1 MFVCPRNTG
10 WQTTGGERGKTQCRE
25 EANGSSL
32 DSLKMEQSMTRIIDS
47 FTCGLEITIC
57 TRRAG
62 EQEREE
68 SEGRGKRER
77 EKKHSLATAFSIQ

>member
-1 MFVCPRNTG
+1 
-10 WQTTGGERGKTQCRE
+10 
-25 EANGSSL
+25 
-32 DSLKMEQSMTRIIDS
+32 MTRIIDS

-68 SEGRGKRER
+68 SEGRGKGG
-77 EKKHSLATAFSIQ
+77 KKHSLNCFFHSINLLQNILDWGLMAISCFAEC